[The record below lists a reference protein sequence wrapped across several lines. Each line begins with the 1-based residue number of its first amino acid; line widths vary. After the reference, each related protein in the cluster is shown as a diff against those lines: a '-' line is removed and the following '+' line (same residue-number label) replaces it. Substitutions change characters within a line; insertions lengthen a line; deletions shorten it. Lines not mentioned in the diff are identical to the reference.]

1 MISRAFAVTWIIG
14 TLLLLNQCK
23 NANLKYD
30 KIDEL
35 FSKWNNGGS
44 PGCTV
49 LIYQNDKVIYK
60 KAFGMANISDS
71 IPLQITTQFHVA
83 SITKQFTGM
92 AIAILES
99 RNLIKKDDEIIN
111 YVPELPNYRKPIT
124 IEHLLNHTS
133 GIPEYQYL
141 EELAGMDGRNGVS
154 QEIFFDLL
162 EVKNDLNNNPG
173 ERYIY
178 SNSNYALLAI
188 IIERVTGMSFSEFVS
203 KEIFHPLKMNDS
215 KFITNIKDEDQKQ
228 MAHGYNLDHKVEE
241 PRINPN
247 LIIGHSGLITTIENL
262 GIWVRA
268 LMNRELPGSVSLT
281 QKPVWGHYNYGL
293 QYFHHHGL
301 PTISHGGVHFGFRSN
316 ILIFPDQDF
325 FVIIL
330 GNIDDRDFFY
340 NNYTIADILLEDSY
354 KKIEVETE
362 PKSNVDKLTEKFIN
376 KYFDEVVQ
384 ISFTDSALNITNY
397 QKGENFVAFQ
407 SDKNV
412 FVSSTSSGRKTYQF
426 NQKRDSLQIINYD
439 GSTEIF
445 HRAEDFYPP
454 TRSLEH
460 LAGPYLSKDVGFT
473 LNLTIDEDGI
483 INSDFDSEYF
493 NNFHPLTSEIWM
505 NNNVNM
511 MTMKFQY
518 NEGKV
523 CGFSLSLD
531 RLKDLQFKR
540 LN

>member
-1 MISRAFAVTWIIG
+1 MIYKALTVARMIVIS
-14 TLLLLNQCK
+14 LLLNQCQSL
-23 NANLKYD
+23 NPKYD

-35 FSKWNNGGS
+35 FSKWNNGDS
-44 PGCTV
+44 PGCAV
-49 LIYQNDKVIYK
+49 LVYQNDKVIYE

-71 IPLQITTQFHVA
+71 IPIRSTTQFHVA

-99 RNLIKKDDEIIN
+99 RNLIKKDEEIIT
-111 YVPELPNYRKPIT
+111 YVPELPNYGKPIT
-124 IEHLLNHTS
+124 IEHLINHTS

-141 EELAGMDGRNGVS
+141 EELAGMDGRNGIS
-154 QEIFFDLL
+154 QEFFFELL
-162 EVKNDLNNNPG
+162 QVKNNLNNNPG

-188 IIERVTGMSFSEFVS
+188 IIERVTGMGFSEFVS

-228 MAHGYNLDHKVEE
+228 MAHGYNLAYKVEE

-262 GIWVRA
+262 GIWVKA
-268 LMNRELPGSVSLT
+268 LMKRELPGGVSLMP
-281 QKPVWGHYNYGL
+281 KPVLGNYNYGL
-293 QYFHHHGL
+293 QYFHHYGL
-301 PTISHGGVHFGFRSN
+301 PTVSHGGVHFGFRSN
-316 ILIFPDQDF
+316 ILIFPDQNF

-330 GNIDDRDFFY
+330 GNIDDQDFFY
-340 NNYTIADILLEDSY
+340 NNYAIADLFLEDSY
-354 KKIEVETE
+354 KKIEVETDL
-362 PKSNVDKLTEKFIN
+362 KSNVDRLTGKFTN

-384 ISFTDSALNITNY
+384 ISSTDSALNIVNY
-397 QKGENFVAFQ
+397 QKDENFIAFQ

-426 NQKRDSLQIINYD
+426 TQKGDSLQIIND
-439 GSTEIF
+439 DASTEIF
-445 HRAEDFYPP
+445 HRAEDFYPSIG
-454 TRSLEH
+454 SLEH
-460 LAGPYLSKDVGFT
+460 LAGPYLSKDVGLA
-473 LNLTIDEDGI
+473 LNLTIDKDGT

-505 NNNVNM
+505 NGNVNM

-523 CGFSLSLD
+523 SGFSLSLD
-531 RLKDLQFKR
+531 RLKNLQFKR